1 MTNLTSLPPEPY
13 ASARFYPNE
22 GSLARI
28 VADFLTDGFRA
39 GSPGIVVATVP
50 HCSDVVR
57 ELSHRTIDV
66 EALQRSR
73 DLLMLDADQVLST
86 FMVDGEPNGEKFN
99 KSLTEI
105 VELGRGGQRSGPIRL
120 FGQLI
125 DVLWQRGQR
134 EAAIRLELLW
144 NQLGCEQPLL
154 CAYAVGHFYKGLGL
168 HG

>member
-1 MTNLTSLPPEPY
+1 M
-13 ASARFYPNE
+13 
-22 GSLARI
+22 
-28 VADFLTDGFRA
+28 ADFLTDGFRA